1 MIKKAKVMNTPAMQ
15 TQPYIA
21 YTLYKEYKII
31 IKERES
37 VQLAWN
43 RKHTAS
49 SDDTTGCIYQTC

>member
-1 MIKKAKVMNTPAMQ
+1 MQPHNDQEAKVMNTPAMQ

-37 VQLAWN
+37 VQLA
-43 RKHTAS
+43 
-49 SDDTTGCIYQTC
+49 